1 LKPLGR
7 TDGLTC
13 RRSDPADLPTNVV
26 QLVVIRFHAGA
37 DAPLPEFGPSRYA
50 SVSER
55 ELTWWVCPLPTKKRH
70 VRFERTGK
78 LLPGVVPSFD
88 MQLTNCLLAGSM
100 ADVAV
105 ARDWEPRTPQ
115 CVDDVVARQ
124 SRSPE
129 FDQDTLQRCR
139 SM

>member
-1 LKPLGR
+1 LVQVDYVRVL
-7 TDGLTC
+7 
-13 RRSDPADLPTNVV
+13 DLDIGASKLDICATRAVTI
-26 QLVVIRFHAGA
+26 LAGA
-37 DAPLPEFGPSRYA
+37 GAPLHEFGPSCCA

-55 ELTWWVCPLPTKKRH
+55 ELTWWVCPLPTQKRH

-88 MQLTNCLLAGSM
+88 IQLTLSIASWPGM